1 MCNPHQGRDLRVT
14 AREHKSSCPM
24 RRRGILLHRIA
35 ASLFFP
41 LLWMF
46 CELPASADVD
56 DEIDRITTGIA
67 PMEPTSWPAGATI
80 ASPPLPWSILPRAI
94 VAPGAILESDRPLQ
108 RSHAEA
114 PQPLLVLEE
123 AAGAKR
129 VQGVNYA
136 YFGIRHQYLS

>member
-1 MCNPHQGRDLRVT
+1 VSGWLPL
-14 AREHKSSCPM
+14 
-24 RRRGILLHRIA
+24 A
-35 ASLFFP
+35 ASGRLVAARSH
-41 LLWMF
+41 L
-46 CELPASADVD
+46 
-56 DEIDRITTGIA
+56 GA
-67 PMEPTSWPAGATI
+67 P
-80 ASPPLPWSILPRAI
+80 
-94 VAPGAILESDRPLQ
+94 VAPPVPIVNPGAHVEFDGPLQ

>member
-1 MCNPHQGRDLRVT
+1 MDAAQGRPPMPPRLCTLR
-14 AREHKSSCPM
+14 S
-24 RRRGILLHRIA
+24 
-35 ASLFFP
+35 
-41 LLWMF
+41 
-46 CELPASADVD
+46 
-56 DEIDRITTGIA
+56 
-67 PMEPTSWPAGATI
+67 
-80 ASPPLPWSILPRAI
+80 PLPPSLAL
-94 VAPGAILESDRPLQ
+94 APVRSSFLGAYAESFPPLQ

>member
-1 MCNPHQGRDLRVT
+1 MCQ
-14 AREHKSSCPM
+14 M
-24 RRRGILLHRIA
+24 RSRGLTVVYLLHLSPEEVLREFREKWYGP
-35 ASLFFP
+35 SEDRQEGTCGQQP
-41 LLWMF
+41 SG
-46 CELPASADVD
+46 LPHHL
-56 DEIDRITTGIA
+56 TGH
-67 PMEPTSWPAGATI
+67 ETSWTTWTDHRQSNP
-80 ASPPLPWSILPRAI
+80 
-94 VAPGAILESDRPLQ
+94 PLQ